1 MSKYRLS
8 AAILSAALIVGG
20 LYFYE
25 PPKPPPPVSKQN
37 DSIEKEVEKPQGV
50 GIVEVSQIISR
61 HPDGETLDE
70 LRGREIRLRLEL
82 KEVLR
87 PIIPKTFPEIDE
99 KPFEDSARER
109 LMQDFISKMSDLKA
123 KEILLIEKYR
133 AETEPEYLKKRDAI
147 RDFYVNEALNV
158 TLKLQ
163 NADNLYLSKE
173 EFDKLQ
179 ARLEEIVAERNQRQA
194 EMREEWIQ
202 QINSKVEAE
211 ISAEQERIKAE
222 YEASYKKSEEEAA
235 QHVRA
240 VQERNQALMEAA
252 REIEYR
258 QNRRR
263 EILDELNDTSK
274 QIFELE
280 NKIFD
285 SIISES
291 SKLAAVLK
299 LQMIFVKDDE
309 EIQPDGYSVPIKLNS
324 ANIRLNSKTVV
335 FATGG
340 ITDLTNDVIKSMQ
353 LKGILK

>member
-25 PPKPPPPVSKQN
+25 PPKPPPPVPKQN
-37 DSIEKEVEKPQGV
+37 LEEVEKPQGV
-50 GIVEVSQIISR
+50 GIVDIAQIIAS
-61 HPDGETLDE
+61 HPDGVTLDE
-70 LRGREIRLRLEL
+70 LRGRELRLRLEL

-87 PIIPKTFPEIDE
+87 PIIPKTLPEIDE
-99 KPFEDSARER
+99 KPFEDSAREK

-133 AETEPEYLKKRDAI
+133 AETEPEYLKKRDSI
-147 RDFYVNEALNV
+147 RDLYVNEALNI

-179 ARLEEIVAERNQRQA
+179 ARLEEIVAERNSKQA

-202 QINSKVEAE
+202 QINSKVKAE

-222 YEASYKKSEEEAA
+222 YEALYKKSEEEA
-235 QHVRA
+235 QQRIRA
-240 VQERNQALMEAA
+240 VQERNQALMDAA

-258 QNRRR
+258 QNRRK
-263 EILDELNDTSK
+263 EILDELNDTTK
-274 QIFELE
+274 QIYELE
-280 NKIFD
+280 NNLLGLNVNET
-285 SIISES
+285 SN
-291 SKLAAVLK
+291 LAALLK

-309 EIQPDGYSVPIKLNS
+309 EILQEGIPIKLSS

-340 ITDLTNDVIKSMQ
+340 IIDLTDDVIKSMK
-353 LKGILK
+353 LKGILH

>member
-25 PPKPPPPVSKQN
+25 PPKPPSPVQKQN
-37 DSIEKEVEKPQGV
+37 QVEEEKPQGV
-50 GIVEVSQIISR
+50 GIIDVAQIIAK

-87 PIIPKTFPEIDE
+87 PIIPPTLPEIDE
-99 KPFEDSARER
+99 KPFEDSAREK

-123 KEILLIEKYR
+123 KEIVLIEKYR
-133 AETEPEYLKKRDAI
+133 AETEPEYIKKRDAI
-147 RDFYVNEALNV
+147 RDLYVNEALNI

-163 NADNLYLSKE
+163 NADNLFLSKE

-179 ARLEEIVAERNQRQA
+179 ARLEEIVAERNQRQG

-202 QINSKVEAE
+202 QINSKVTAE

-222 YEASYKKSEEEAA
+222 YETMYKKSEEEAA
-235 QHVRA
+235 QRLRA
-240 VQERNQALMEAA
+240 VQERNQALMQAA
-252 REIEYR
+252 QEINYR
-258 QNRRR
+258 QNRRK
-263 EILDELNDTSK
+263 EILDELKDTSK
-274 QIFELE
+274 QIHELE
-280 NKIFD
+280 NNILSSLVD
-285 SIISES
+285 ET
-291 SKLAAVLK
+291 SKLAALLK
-299 LQMIFVKDDE
+299 LQMVFVKDE
-309 EIQPDGYSVPIKLNS
+309 EELPADGYSIPIKTTS
-324 ANIRLNSKTVV
+324 ANIRLTSKNVV

-353 LKGILK
+353 LKGTLK